1 MRDPTACCS
10 DLFNTCL
17 EVIDRNT
24 TTVLASENLED
35 LDAAA
40 LEAIV
45 RRGSLNLSSEVSP
58 CALEPKC
65 NNFHSLLLVFLCLYD
80 EMTVKWLFG

>member
-45 RRGSLNLSSEVSP
+45 RRGSLNLNSEVSP
-58 CALEPKC
+58 LYSRAKMQYCTVIYTAC
-65 NNFHSLLLVFLCLYD
+65 CLCLCVC
-80 EMTVKWLFG
+80 MVRGQ